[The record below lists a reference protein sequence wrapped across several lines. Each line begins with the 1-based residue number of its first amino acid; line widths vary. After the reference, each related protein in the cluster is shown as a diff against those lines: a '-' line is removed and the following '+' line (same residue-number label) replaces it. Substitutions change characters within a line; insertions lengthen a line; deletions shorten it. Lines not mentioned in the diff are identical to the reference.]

1 MKKVILLFF
10 ILFLPFSIFAN
21 EIDDDKEIQ
30 DNFYQWLENFK
41 IYAKEQHNINDE
53 TLSKAF

>member
-41 IYAKEQHNINDE
+41 IYAKEQHNIND
-53 TLSKAF
+53 